1 MLRNRPASR
10 LLPDHLSELL
20 ISRREWGRRVATLIG
35 AVLVGVIAILFAQAA
50 DLAHWLFLKIRS
62 VDPLI
67 PLVMTPAIF
76 VGITL
81 IQTRLAP
88 EARGSGIP

>member
-1 MLRNRPASR
+1 M
-10 LLPDHLSELL
+10 
-20 ISRREWGRRVATLIG
+20 ATTIG
-35 AVLVGVIAILFAQAA
+35 GVPVGIIAILFAQAA
-50 DLAHWLFLKIRS
+50 DLAHWLFLRVRP

-67 PLVMTPAIF
+67 PLVMTPPIF

-88 EARGSGIP
+88 EACRSGIPQIIAASR